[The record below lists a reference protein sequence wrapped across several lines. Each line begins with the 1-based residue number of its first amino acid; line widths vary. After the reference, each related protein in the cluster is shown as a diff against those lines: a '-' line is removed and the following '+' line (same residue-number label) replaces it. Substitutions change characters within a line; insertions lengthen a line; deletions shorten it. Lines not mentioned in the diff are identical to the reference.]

1 MHNSSKSEYVPAL
14 SYNWLTP
21 LYDAVVAITTRER
34 TFKHALIDQA
44 DFKAGQQVLDLAC
57 GTGTLTIWVKQGGPL
72 VTIRGVDGDPRILAI
87 ARRKAAK
94 AGIEVP
100 FDCALSFS
108 LPYPAAHF
116 DRVLSS
122 LFFHHLTWKNKQRTA
137 AELLRVLKPGAE
149 LHVAD
154 WGSPTSKLM
163 RGLFLPVQLLDGFGN
178 TRDNVKGRLIGLF
191 EEAGFTQVS
200 QQRTFSTMLGTLAL
214 YRAVKSK
221 LPDIKR
227 WN

>member
-1 MHNSSKSEYVPAL
+1 MHNSSKSKYVPAL

-21 LYDAVVAITTRER
+21 LYDAVVATTTRER

-44 DFKAGQQVLDLAC
+44 DIKAGQQILDLAC
-57 GTGTLTIWVKQGGPL
+57 GTGTLTIWVKQDEPL

-87 ARRKAAK
+87 ARRKADK
-94 AGIEVP
+94 AGIDIQ

-122 LFFHHLTWKNKQRTA
+122 LFFHHLTWENKQRTA
-137 AELLRVLKPGAE
+137 LELFRVLKPGAE

-154 WGSPTSKLM
+154 WGTPTNKLM

-178 TRDNVKGRLIGLF
+178 TRDNVTGRLIGLF
-191 EEAGFTQVS
+191 EEAGFTEVS
-200 QQRTFSTMLGTLAL
+200 QQQSFSTILGTLAL
-214 YRAVKSK
+214 YRAV
-221 LPDIKR
+221 R
-227 WN
+227 GRR